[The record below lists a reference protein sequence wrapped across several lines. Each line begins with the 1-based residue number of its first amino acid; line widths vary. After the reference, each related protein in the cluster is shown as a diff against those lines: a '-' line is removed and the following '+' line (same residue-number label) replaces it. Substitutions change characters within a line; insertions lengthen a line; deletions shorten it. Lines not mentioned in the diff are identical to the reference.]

1 MKPSVRADVSH
12 RRLMDLAGNAFSGFC
27 LAPLM
32 TAALATFPWRFG
44 GTRVN
49 SDDSDSDS
57 GLLGEDDDE
66 TSGEEE
72 QCDLSSDCS

>member
-1 MKPSVRADVSH
+1 MKASVRASVSH

-32 TAALATFPWRFG
+32 TAVLATFTWRFG
-44 GTRVN
+44 GTRV
-49 SDDSDSDS
+49 DSDESDWDS
-57 GLLGEDDDE
+57 GLLGKDDDE

-72 QCDLSSDCS
+72 QCDLSSECS